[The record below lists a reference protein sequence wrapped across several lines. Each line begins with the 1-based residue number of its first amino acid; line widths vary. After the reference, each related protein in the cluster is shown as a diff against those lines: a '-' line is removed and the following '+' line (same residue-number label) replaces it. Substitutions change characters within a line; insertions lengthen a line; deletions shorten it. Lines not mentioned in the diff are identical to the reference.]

1 MLFPLWFQ
9 RSLSTSSPPRL
20 HLVVGSQL
28 NCQSRPDT
36 NQRFV
41 PADSKIISLAVH
53 RQVYGI
59 YIHSYGKWLGEPL
72 TLSMCKFRSF
82 PKNTPSYKTH
92 MSKTTHLPKEND
104 QVTPFSCDRAK
115 SLGVAG
121 KDATP
126 KLSTCDFKVWQWKET
141 IPLWDIYYF
150 WKRIA
155 MSCGTLW
162 YRKSIFISSNFP
174 ILSHKKSRPFS
185 TSEPPKW
192 PAIQVSRHQK
202 SSSKKNPGEVTL
214 RVDC

>member
-9 RSLSTSSPPRL
+9 RSPSTSSPPRL

-53 RQVYGI
+53 RQGYGI
-59 YIHSYGKWLGEPL
+59 YLQSYGKWLGEPL

-82 PKNTPSYKTH
+82 PKNNPTYKTH
-92 MSKTTHLPKEND
+92 MSKTTHLPKEKRSGYS
-104 QVTPFSCDRAK
+104 SCDTAK

-121 KDATP
+121 NDATP
-126 KLSTCDFKVWQWKET
+126 KLSTCDFKVWQWEET
-141 IPLWDIYYF
+141 IPLWDICYF
-150 WKRIA
+150 WKRIS

-162 YRKSIFISSNFP
+162 YSKSIFISRQF
-174 ILSHKKSRPFS
+174 SHPFQQKSGPFS

-192 PAIQVSRHQK
+192 PAIQVSMHQK

>member
-9 RSLSTSSPPRL
+9 RSPSTSSPPRL

-53 RQVYGI
+53 RLGYGVHPI
-59 YIHSYGKWLGEPL
+59 IWEMVGWAPI

-82 PKNTPSYKTH
+82 PKNHTSCKTH
-92 MSKTTHLPKEND
+92 ISKTTHLPKEDD
-104 QVTPFSCDRAK
+104 QITPFSCDTAK
-115 SLGVAG
+115 SLGVAEMMPLQNHEH
-121 KDATP
+121 AI
-126 KLSTCDFKVWQWKET
+126 SRWQWKET
-141 IPLWDIYYF
+141 IPFVRYLLF

-162 YRKSIFISSNFP
+162 YSKSIFISSTFP
-174 ILSHKKSRPFS
+174 ILSHKKVDLFPLQSLQSGQQFRCQCIRKA
-185 TSEPPKW
+185 PPKRI
-192 PAIQVSRHQK
+192 PAK
-202 SSSKKNPGEVTL
+202 
-214 RVDC
+214 